1 MRLTAPKNTHNETT
15 MPTLN
20 INGKNQAVD
29 VPDTTSILGPCVTR
43 WA

>member
-1 MRLTAPKNTHNETT
+1 MASKNTHNETT

-20 INGKNQAVD
+20 INGKNQAVIN